1 MSFAFILPVIHPDSV
16 KVSNYEHVEIV
27 LKRTLE
33 SLRRQTFTDIKI
45 IVVCC
50 KIPDWAKDIGD
61 NIYFLD
67 VADSKTFK
75 PNRNIARVDMGLKF
89 IVGILYALEKFKV
102 DLFMRVDGDDY
113 VNSNLAK
120 YAINSLDKTLQSS
133 TVDGYIINKG
143 LQIEVK
149 VNSNNEIE
157 YGNTYFI
164 RRFNSSCGT
173 CRIFKQAT
181 LRAKLL
187 EIHSD
192 IFSKSSHWLAAHQER
207 TVAIPT
213 EMTDWLDQI
222 SKDHY
227 AEEWH
232 PVNILGRHI
241 NQSEYLNFENFPF
254 LGAAKACG
262 HGNHDG
268 PREGKIHQD
277 KMIGKLPKSILESTF
292 GIKDVPEAFRMV
304 LNFYMSTIF
313 HLQSKLN

>member
-16 KVSNYEHVEIV
+16 KVSNYEHLEIV

-33 SLRRQTFTDIKI
+33 SLQRQTFTDIKI

-50 KIPDWAKDIGD
+50 KIPDFSKEIGD
-61 NIYFLD
+61 NIYFLN
-67 VADSKTFK
+67 VADSTTFK
-75 PNRNIARVDMGLKF
+75 PDRNIARVDMGLKF
-89 IVGILYALEKFKV
+89 IVGILYAIEKFKV

-120 YAINSLDKTLQSS
+120 YAINSLDRTLRSS
-133 TVDGYIINKG
+133 TIDGYIINKG
-143 LQIEVK
+143 LQIEVQ
-149 VNSNNEIE
+149 VNSKNEIE
-157 YGNTYFI
+157 YGDTYFI

-187 EIHSD
+187 EINSD
-192 IFSKSSHWLAAHQER
+192 IFSKSSHWLTACQDNA
-207 TVAIPT
+207 VAIPP
-213 EMTDWLDQI
+213 EMPDWLDTI
-222 SKDHY
+222 SREHY
-227 AEEWH
+227 LEEWH

-241 NQSEYLNFENFPF
+241 NQSDYLNFANFPF

-268 PREGKIHQD
+268 PREGRIHKD
-277 KMIGKLPKSILESTF
+277 KMVGKLPKSVLESTF
-292 GIKDVPEAFRMV
+292 GIKDSPAFFRML
-304 LNFYMSTIF
+304 LNFYMSAVF
-313 HLQSKLN
+313 RLRSKLS